1 MTLYAESSAVL
12 AWLLAEPAGASVL
25 ERFEKAD
32 DIVTSRLGQIL
43 HSRCIERWQ
52 RDDTDDATAKFSD

>member
-1 MTLYAESSAVL
+1 MSAC
-12 AWLLAEPAGASVL
+12 PACGQPFRS
-25 ERFEKAD
+25 D